1 MPNAPVVGT
10 PKTGAERPAS
20 GRLGDIDCVDD
31 EPDLGNYT
39 SPQLLP

>member
-1 MPNAPVVGT
+1 MPPWWVHQ
-10 PKTGAERPAS
+10 KTGAERPAS
-20 GRLGDIDCVDD
+20 GRLYALDFVGD